1 MGLLV
6 IIRAAGLYEM
16 QKKHMPP
23 LDINFIHVFILFY
36 YAKSSTIT

>member
-6 IIRAAGLYEM
+6 IIRAAGFYEM
-16 QKKHMPP
+16 QKTHMPP
-23 LDINFIHVFILFY
+23 LDINFIHVSILFY